1 MDESDIEIA
10 KRGYAV
16 WNEVYRTGDVELVR
30 PFLEEHWAA
39 DAVFVPA
46 GILPESQPVH
56 GVDGLM
62 RFTLEQMKAFAD
74 GSMWIE
80 PLEFIDRG
88 DALVVRYRFGG
99 TANHTGLP
107 VEWEFAHVFTQRHG
121 KTVRCDVYPSLA
133 EALADVGAAD

>member
-56 GVDGLM
+56 GVEGLM

-74 GSMWIE
+74 GSMWIWM
-80 PLEFIDRG
+80 LTRG
-88 DALVVRYRFGG
+88 GARKASQKDFCPG
-99 TANHTGLP
+99 TS
-107 VEWEFAHVFTQRHG
+107 
-121 KTVRCDVYPSLA
+121 KSSL
-133 EALADVGAAD
+133 